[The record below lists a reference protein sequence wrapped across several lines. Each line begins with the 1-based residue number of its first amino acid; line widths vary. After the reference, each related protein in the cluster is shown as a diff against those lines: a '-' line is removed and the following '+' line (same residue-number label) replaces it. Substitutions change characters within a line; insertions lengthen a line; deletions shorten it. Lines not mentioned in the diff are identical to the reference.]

1 MTDQMPIASD
11 GVHRHAVPRHDQLPI
26 SSSKKEAI
34 DDNFRSARE
43 GGHRGVELGTSK
55 FASQRN
61 AHAGARRFSEF
72 GRHVL
77 GEINSFEHNRKVI

>member
-1 MTDQMPIASD
+1 MIIFRVRVRRRS
-11 GVHRHAVPRHDQLPI
+11 PR
-26 SSSKKEAI
+26 
-34 DDNFRSARE
+34 
-43 GGHRGVELGTSK
+43 VELGTSK

-61 AHAGARRFSEF
+61 AHAGASQFFEF